1 MFSKILQLDK
11 KHQKLMSLL
20 RTDDNADNISSAIEN
35 MLSNKDKESFV
46 TLSNGKQYKL
56 TKLGSTQIL

>member
-1 MFSKILQLDK
+1 
-11 KHQKLMSLL
+11 MSLL